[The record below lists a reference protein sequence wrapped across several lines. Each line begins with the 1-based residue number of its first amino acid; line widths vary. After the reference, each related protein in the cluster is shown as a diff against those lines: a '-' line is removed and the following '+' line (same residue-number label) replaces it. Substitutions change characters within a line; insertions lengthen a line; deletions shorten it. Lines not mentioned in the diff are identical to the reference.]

1 MRSHGITLVE
11 LLLAAALA
19 GLLLVGA
26 VRLAV
31 ASSDQQQAVL
41 QGTNLQ
47 AELRRASGVAQQV
60 VSERPFLLPLRG
72 STAGFEFL
80 QGLPESRFRVLGVS
94 ASGLTVRFAN
104 QGYDPRNLRRALVV
118 DAGGN
123 GYVYTLTR
131 VSVLDAATGTYA
143 LEGTACTVPS
153 GQGLRGVGAVLSRI
167 GSGAALNTFAGSGS
181 LEGNRLF
188 FQEENRTPELLMSI
202 AAPQIRYIYRA
213 ASGQVLY
220 QDTPALFQQTGGQRY
235 DLAGLA
241 LGFEGRDGQ
250 GVKEARRTLDS
261 DLLFQADN
269 GLGLRRLDCSPAPE
283 PPPIAAG
290 DWRVEVAGL
299 DPGVSAQVLLSGP
312 GGYSRT
318 LTASTTLSGLRQG
331 TYAVAAQ
338 SVVNP
343 GLPIVRYRPTT
354 PPEGGNLAVEVGGA
368 TRPVTQV
375 SYTRI
380 PGRLR
385 VRIEGVPAGTQATM
399 QASGTYQTTA
409 FSLGNGEHSLEVQPG
424 QYTITFPSIPDAR
437 GEWVPDRSGIA
448 VGVPSEG
455 EGDVGIVRYRLEA
468 AASSLLLEITY
479 SGDTNGLT
487 PESRV
492 CVRREGEP
500 ECWR

>member
-1 MRSHGITLVE
+1 MKQHCMTLVE

-26 VRLAV
+26 VRLVV
-31 ASSDQQQAVL
+31 ASTDQQRAAL
-41 QGTNLQ
+41 QSTNLQ

-72 STAGFEFL
+72 NTAGFEFL

-94 ASGLTVRFAN
+94 ATGLTVRFAN

-131 VSVLDAATGTYA
+131 ISVLDAATGTYA

-181 LEGNRLF
+181 LEGNQLF
-188 FQEENRTPELLMSI
+188 FQEENRTPEPLMST
-202 AAPQIRYIYRA
+202 AAPQLRYIYRA
-213 ASGQVLY
+213 GNGQVLY
-220 QDTPALFQQTGGQRY
+220 QDTPALFQQTGGLRY

-241 LGFEGRDGQ
+241 LDFEGREGQ

-269 GLGLRRLDCSPAPE
+269 GLGLRRLDCSPAAE

-312 GGYSRT
+312 SSYSRT
-318 LTASTTLSGLRQG
+318 LTTSTTLSGLRQG
-331 TYAVAAQ
+331 TYTVSAQ

-354 PPEGGNLAVEVGGA
+354 PPEGSNLAVEVGGA
-368 TRPVTQV
+368 NRPVTQV
-375 SYTRI
+375 TYTRV

-385 VRIEGVPAGTQATM
+385 AQVEGLPDGVSAPLGAAGSFENYTLP
-399 QASGTYQTTA
+399 
-409 FSLGNGEHSLEVQPG
+409 LGNG
-424 QYTITFPSIPDAR
+424 
-437 GEWVPDRSGIA
+437 
-448 VGVPSEG
+448 
-455 EGDVGIVRYRLEA
+455 
-468 AASSLLLEITY
+468 
-479 SGDTNGLT
+479 
-487 PESRV
+487 
-492 CVRREGEP
+492 
-500 ECWR
+500 